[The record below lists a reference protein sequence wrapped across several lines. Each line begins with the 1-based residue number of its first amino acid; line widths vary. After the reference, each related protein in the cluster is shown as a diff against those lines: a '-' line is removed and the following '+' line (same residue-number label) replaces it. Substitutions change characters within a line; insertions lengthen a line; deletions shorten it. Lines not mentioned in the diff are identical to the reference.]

1 MMASLTRIASL
12 LLLVLLAGCGGDI
25 DDPEQQV
32 RAWVDAMQEAAEE
45 KARGDIVEN
54 ISSAYVDSHG
64 YDRDDIDRLLRLYFL
79 RQDKVVL
86 MSHIDDIR
94 IVDGTAAEVSITV
107 GMAASNDSALGISAD
122 AYRFELELEHD
133 GDDWRLISAR
143 WGQLG
148 DQLL

>member
-12 LLLVLLAGCGGDI
+12 LLLVLVAGCGGNI

-64 YDRDDIDRLLRLYFL
+64 YDRDDIDRLLRMYFL

-86 MSHIDDIR
+86 MSHIDDIQ

-133 GDDWRLISAR
+133 GDDWQLISAR